1 MFVKLMK
8 HEILASYRKFL
19 PIYAAIIILSILT
32 PLTRDI
38 NQNALFGSIM
48 SITVLMM
55 GAVYLFTFYTL
66 IINLGQRVFG
76 KPGYLLFTTP
86 ASTLEIIAAKTIINM
101 LWLMLSAIVGA
112 FAIFSFMFVAFDG
125 QIWDIFEGLFTMIGN
140 NPFETFTVIVAGI
153 IYCFYAIGILFFLFA
168 LLNMIYKGEKK
179 ILFGILLYFVISQ
192 GVGMIAGIFI
202 GAYVTVFETLFSSIM
217 DLWFFIGVYGVIGL
231 ALYVL
236 TYLIIDKKLEIQ

>member
-153 IYCFYAIGILFFLFA
+153 TYCFYAIGILFFLFA

-217 DLWFFIGVYGVIGL
+217 DLWFFIGVYGIIGL

>member
-19 PIYAAIIILSILT
+19 PIYAAIMILSIIT
-32 PLTRDI
+32 PLTRDFSSTAI
-38 NQNALFGSIM
+38 FSSIM
-48 SITVLMM
+48 SITMLMM
-55 GAVYLFTFYTL
+55 GAVFFFTLYTL

-86 ASTLEIIAAKTIINM
+86 ATTLEIIAAKTIINM
-101 LWLMLSAIVGA
+101 LWLMLSAVVGA
-112 FAIFSFMFVAFDG
+112 FAIFSFMFVVLDG
-125 QIWDIFEGLFTMIGN
+125 QVWEIFESLFRIIGE
-140 NPFETFTVIVAGI
+140 NPFETVTILVAGI
-153 IYCFYAIGILFFLFA
+153 TYCFYVIGILFFLFA
-168 LLNMIYKGEKK
+168 LLNMVYKGEKK

-202 GAYVTVFETLFSSIM
+202 GAYVTVVETIFASIV

-236 TYLIIDKKLEIQ
+236 TYLIIEKKLEIQ

>member
-153 IYCFYAIGILFFLFA
+153 TYCFLCNRYIVFLIR
-168 LLNMIYKGEKK
+168 LTQY
-179 ILFGILLYFVISQ
+179 
-192 GVGMIAGIFI
+192 
-202 GAYVTVFETLFSSIM
+202 
-217 DLWFFIGVYGVIGL
+217 DL
-231 ALYVL
+231 
-236 TYLIIDKKLEIQ
+236 